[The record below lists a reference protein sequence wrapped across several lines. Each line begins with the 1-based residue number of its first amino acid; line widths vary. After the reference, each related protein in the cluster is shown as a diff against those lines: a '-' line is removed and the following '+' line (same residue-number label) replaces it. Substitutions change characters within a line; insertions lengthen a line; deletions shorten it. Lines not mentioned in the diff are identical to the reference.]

1 MNFGSCE
8 SSFILLLQSN
18 MGHKVATSKILKA
31 ALDLFSAKGYAE
43 TKMTDIARAVNMS
56 VGALYLRFK
65 SKEDL
70 CLELVK
76 DQTKDY
82 EKLAKSVVES
92 CSDPVQALRDYI
104 SFCLEFALKKKQ
116 LISMFYR
123 EHRLHFL
130 KPLRSRF
137 MRKQQ
142 KLIESILGDGIE
154 QGLVRPLNTQETGLI
169 IFASIRGAVMLKLI
183 FGTGSSKE
191 LGESL
196 FDLISN
202 GIRKDV
208 T

>member
-1 MNFGSCE
+1 
-8 SSFILLLQSN
+8 
-18 MGHKVATSKILKA
+18 MGYKVATSTILKA

-43 TKMTDIARAVNMS
+43 TKMTDVARSVDIS
-56 VGALYLRFK
+56 VGTLYLRFK

-70 CLELVK
+70 CLELVN

-92 CSDPVQALRDYI
+92 CSDPVQALKGYI
-104 SFCLEFALKKKQ
+104 SFCLEYALKKKQ

-130 KPLRSRF
+130 KPLRSKF
-137 MRKQQ
+137 MREQQ
-142 KLIESILGDGIE
+142 KLIESILGDGIK
-154 QGLVRPLNTQETGLI
+154 QGLMRPLDTRETGLM

-183 FGTGSSKE
+183 FGVGSSHE
-191 LGESL
+191 LGKSL